1 MAFVALNVY
10 SGYTFLKSGLSVK
23 KIVASSLR
31 RGSSFC
37 AVADLSSFRAAPE
50 LVSLCLPRN
59 IAPLIGVAFSFPEGR
74 YVVYPTCEEGY
85 RALLPLI
92 PPFSKDALPFS
103 SFLPALSHCV
113 VILDA
118 GDPSVVSKMKEDP
131 SSYAAFLS
139 RVDQAS
145 DSFFL
150 GLPTEEGLPKAKD
163 AIRAFASSFPFRLVA
178 FPFVA
183 YAKKEDAIVTSILRA
198 IEEGTPLSSKEE
210 TGPFYFL
217 NEEETAEQFAKE
229 EIDATEEIANKAKGF
244 QFVQKRG
251 GLAHFPVPK
260 GESAES
266 YLRKKAFEGLLKRKP
281 DAGSQYFERLEQELS
296 VILPMGYADYFLI
309 VADYVSYAKTHGILV
324 GPGRGSGAGSLVS
337 YALGICVPDPV
348 EHGLLFE
355 RFLNVARHEM
365 PDIDVDFEDLYREN
379 VVHYLQ
385 EKYGKDHV
393 AHVMTMQTMG
403 ARQSLTDVGKI
414 YGYQPSEI
422 RLLTSRADPRHDL
435 AWNYKNNAAFQGI
448 VGGDPYFKDLV
459 SLAAKIEGL
468 PRQSGL
474 HAAGIVLNDAPLPE
488 VIPAVDQDPIG
499 LVEQFDKDDLQPQG
513 FLKFDLLG
521 LTNLSLISLCLHKI
535 EESEGV
541 RIRYEEI
548 PHEDQAALALIAEG
562 WTMGLFQLESE
573 GMNRAISE
581 VHPTSLE
588 DLCAVIALFRPGP
601 MANISTFAKRKAGKE
616 PISYLCPELEPI
628 LSNTYGVIVYQ
639 EQIMQIAQAV
649 AGFSL
654 GEADIF
660 RRAIS
665 HKDLEQ
671 LSSLKQHF
679 LEGAKAR
686 GHGDALSLQLY
697 ELIERFADYGFN
709 KSHSL
714 CYAIIASQMA
724 FLKAHHPLCFY
735 ASVLD
740 YGGGGKEK
748 LQRVLAEI
756 KRKRIR
762 FLLPSV
768 NEAGLSYLPH
778 DGGILFPLTAIRGL
792 PSSLASG
799 ILDERIAHGPYCDFF
814 DFALRNRKN
823 KITLESLVALI
834 NAGAFDSLCQSR
846 ATLRRT
852 APIAIQFAELFGDDG
867 QGSLLEPEE
876 IEKPIY
882 AEAEDNRNENLFLEK
897 EAIGMM
903 VSGSP
908 LDAKKEEIEKRGL
921 KRLSEL
927 EDSPRPIEVVGILER
942 SKALVTKKGTKMAF
956 MTLQDEM
963 CSVDF
968 TLWSDVYD
976 KAFPLLK
983 EGNLLRVKAR
993 KDLRRPGSYLVDQ
1006 IETL

>member
-10 SGYTFLKSGLSVK
+10 SGYTFLKSGLNVR

-37 AVADLSSFRAAPE
+37 AIADLASFRAAPE

-59 IAPLIGVAFSFPEGR
+59 IAPLIGTSFSFPEGR
-74 YVVYPTCEEGY
+74 FVVYPTCEEGY
-85 RALLPLI
+85 RSLLPLI
-92 PPFSKDALPFS
+92 PPYSKNELSFPAFLS
-103 SFLPALSHCV
+103 SLSRCI

-118 GDPSVVSKMKEDP
+118 GDSSILSNMEGDP
-131 SSYAAFLS
+131 ASFASFLS
-139 RVDQAS
+139 HIDRS
-145 DSFFL
+145 SSSFFL
-150 GLPTEEGLPKAKD
+150 GLPSEGAFPGAKEK
-163 AIRAFASSFPFRLVA
+163 IRAFAATYPFSLVA

-198 IEEGTPLSSKEE
+198 IEEGNALSNKEE

-217 NEEETAEQFAKE
+217 SDEEAAKEFTKE
-229 EIDATEEIANKAKGF
+229 EIEATERIANEARHF

-251 GLAHFPVPK
+251 GLAHYPVPG

-266 YLRKKAFEGLLKRKP
+266 YLRKKAYEGLSKRKP
-281 DAGSQYFERLEQELS
+281 DADSRYKERLEQELS

-337 YALGICVPDPV
+337 YCLGICVPDPV

-521 LTNLSLISLCLHKI
+521 LTNLSLISLCLRKI
-535 EESEGV
+535 QESEGTLLL
-541 RIRYEEI
+541 YEDI
-548 PHEDQAALALIAEG
+548 PHEDKEALALIAEG

-573 GMNRAISE
+573 GMNRAIAE
-581 VHPTSLE
+581 VKPTSLE

-601 MANISTFAKRKAGKE
+601 MANIATFAKRKAGKE
-616 PISYLCPELEPI
+616 PITYLCPELEKI

-665 HKDLEQ
+665 HKDLAQ
-671 LSSLKQHF
+671 LSSLKERF

-686 GHGDALSLQLY
+686 GHSDALSLKLY

-724 FLKAHHPLCFY
+724 YLKAHYPLCFY

-748 LQRVLAEI
+748 LQRVLGEI
-756 KRKRIR
+756 KRRKIR

-768 NEAGLSYLPH
+768 NDAGLSFAPH
-778 DGGILFPLTAIRGL
+778 EGSILLPLTGIKGL
-792 PSSLASG
+792 PSSLAEG
-799 ILDERIAHGPYCDFF
+799 ILDERNAHGPYADFF
-814 DFALRNRKN
+814 DFALRNIKN
-823 KITLESLVALI
+823 KLTLESLVALI
-834 NAGAFDSLCQSR
+834 NAGAFDALYPSR
-846 ATLRRT
+846 ATLRLS
-852 APIAIQFAELFGDDG
+852 APIAMQFAELFGDDG
-867 QGSLLEPEE
+867 QGNLLEPGE

-882 AEAEDNRNENLFLEK
+882 AEAKDDRNENLFLEK
-897 EAIGMM
+897 ETIGMM

-908 LDAKKEEIEKRGL
+908 LDSKKEQIEKYGL
-921 KRLSEL
+921 KRLSDL
-927 EDSPRPIEVVGILER
+927 EDAAGLIEVVGILER
-942 SKALVTKKGTKMAF
+942 SKTLVTKKGTKMAF
-956 MTLQDEM
+956 MTLQDEV
-963 CSVDF
+963 CSIDF
-968 TLWSDVYD
+968 TLFSDVYD

>member
-10 SGYTFLKSGLSVK
+10 SGYTFLKSGLGVR
-23 KIVASSLR
+23 KIVAASLR

-37 AVADLSSFRAAPE
+37 AIADLASFRAAPE
-50 LVSLCLPRN
+50 LVSLCVPRG
-59 IAPLIGVAFSFPEGR
+59 IAPLVGVSLSFPEGR

-85 RALLPLI
+85 RSLLPLI
-92 PPFSKDALPFS
+92 PPFSKSALPFDDFLS
-103 SFLPALSHCV
+103 SLSHCV
-113 VILDA
+113 TILDA
-118 GDPSVVSKMKEDP
+118 GDPSVLSKMEENP
-131 SSYAAFLS
+131 SSFAAFLS
-139 RVDQAS
+139 RVDPAS
-145 DSFFL
+145 ASFFQ
-150 GLPTEEGLPKAKD
+150 GLPSEMALPGAQEKIRSFD
-163 AIRAFASSFPFRLVA
+163 ARYPFRLVA

-198 IEEGTPLSSKEE
+198 IEEGTPLSNKEE
-210 TGPFYFL
+210 TGPYYFL
-217 NEEETAEQFAKE
+217 SEEETAAQFTEE
-229 EIDATEEIANKAKGF
+229 EIRASEEIANQAKGF
-244 QFVQKRG
+244 AFLQKRG

-266 YLRKKAFEGLLKRKP
+266 YLRKKAYEGLSKRKP
-281 DAGSQYFERLEQELS
+281 VAGPRYEERLEQELS

-309 VADYVSYAKTHGILV
+309 VADYVAYAKSHGILV

-488 VIPAVDQDPIG
+488 VIPAVDQEPIG

-521 LTNLSLISLCLHKI
+521 LTNLSLISLCLRKI
-535 EESEGV
+535 EESEGL
-541 RIRYEEI
+541 RIAYEEI
-548 PHEDQAALALIAEG
+548 PHEDKEALTLIAEG

-573 GMNRAISE
+573 GMNRAIAE
-581 VHPTSLE
+581 VAPSSLE

-671 LSSLKQHF
+671 LSSLKERF
-679 LEGAKAR
+679 LQGAREK
-686 GHGDALSLQLY
+686 GHDAALSIKLY

-724 FLKAHHPLCFY
+724 YLKAHFPLCFY

-748 LQRVLAEI
+748 LQRVLSEI
-756 KRKRIR
+756 KRRKIR

-768 NEAGLSYLPH
+768 NDAGLSFAPH
-778 DGGILFPLTAIRGL
+778 DGSILFPLTAIKGL
-792 PSSLASG
+792 PSSLAEG
-799 ILDERIAHGPYCDFF
+799 ILDERMAHGPYSDFF
-814 DFALRNRKN
+814 DFALRNQKN
-823 KITLESLVALI
+823 KINLESLVALI
-834 NAGAFDSLCQSR
+834 NAGAFDSLCPSR

-876 IEKPIY
+876 IEKPLY
-882 AEAEDNRNENLFLEK
+882 AEAKDDRNENLDLEK

-908 LDAKKEEIEKRGL
+908 LDAKREEIERLGL
-921 KRLSEL
+921 KRLSDL
-927 EDSPRPIEVVGILER
+927 EGCSRPLEVVGILER
-942 SKALVTKKGTKMAF
+942 AKTIVTKKGTKMAF
-956 MTLQDEM
+956 MTLQDEV

-993 KDLRRPGSYLVDQ
+993 KDQRRPGSYLVDQ